1 MSDAL
6 DGQIADARRQIRRLQ
21 VVVDLAC
28 AAIRSGAYTRAEC
41 EKFIEAAR
49 QWAAKLCP
57 DRLDLFDMIYAR
69 RMQRLIEEF
78 VPAEG
83 PRKGPA
89 ED

>member
-1 MSDAL
+1 MGDAFE
-6 DGQIADARRQIRRLQ
+6 GQIEDARRQIRRLQ

-41 EKFIEAAR
+41 EEFVAAAR
-49 QWAAKLCP
+49 TWAERLCP

-78 VPAEG
+78 V
-83 PRKGPA
+83 
-89 ED
+89 